1 MAANEKLVSAARKA
15 HQSVGSL
22 NRFGGLGG
30 IDKSINSYFD
40 SIIENKKKEEE
51 LAAEKTMLEKA
62 KKNKINQN
70 ILTDTAEEEASTSGE
85 GTTGEDATE
94 NTTEETSTSSDDAT
108 ENEEIDYDN
117 EDEFRYDGTRI
128 SDETA
133 ENYDEMGFRYGEGD
147 RGRNRDRYK
156 DKNPF
161 TGKRKESYN
170 EYMDDAKG
178 GYTDH
183 PEMTFKEW
191 KDSKYNPWDDKKRS
205 KSPLTYNAGLVA
217 GARQMY
223 QAKRYGNQAMSNALA
238 NAGKSI
244 DGSIGDFLE
253 MKTLEKE
260 TKKEEERLKKEKKQ
274 QERDRQIK
282 VLNNFN
288 LKSGQNNIDQL
299 GSGLYKQVQDQLY
312 AARDEY
318 IAIYDEKGPDTQR
331 KLNDIMTKMTSL
343 DSELTSHSTNTEN
356 YKAQIDGNLLSV
368 GIDPNITNL
377 HNAHYTNATEVDY
390 EDQSY
395 NFSNEIIDGNVMMV
409 LTDPNATEQISSI
422 ETSMNSLKQQKD
434 QYTEEEYNNAIKG
447 YEESLSQYKK
457 ILNPELEF
465 TSSTILPK
473 TDGSGINNLLGQID
487 QIANN
492 GQTESLQNIQG
503 MIEQNISD
511 NRALLS
517 YANDT
522 IPGQGKSMR
531 KHFEEMFPD
540 GIPIEDESGDFL
552 EYRTIDQIFN
562 SRSSYYREN
571 DGEEVLRDLT
581 KDYYTR
587 LAINRF
593 NVHKQGNAQI
603 MGIEG
608 SDILKMDNYGE
619 TTFGLSEEEGN
630 KFRAWVNKKYPVYAK
645 QIDLDKKY
653 SSFTNTYIAK
663 AWKKYGEEYNK
674 TTQFQEYDD
683 IISQYYLNK

>member
-1 MAANEKLVSAARKA
+1 MAANETLVNAAREAYK
-15 HQSVGSL
+15 SVGSM
-22 NRFGGLGG
+22 NRLSGLSG
-30 IDKSINSYFD
+30 IDKGAHSYLD
-40 SIIENKKKEEE
+40 SIIDKKKEEE
-51 LAAEKTMLEKA
+51 ERLKKLEEEKE
-62 KKNKINQN
+62 NKINQD
-70 ILTDTAEEEASTSGE
+70 ILTKVTEEKASTSGD
-85 GTTGEDATE
+85 GTPGKD
-94 NTTEETSTSSDDAT
+94 TTESTS
-108 ENEEIDYDN
+108 ENGEIDYDD
-117 EDEFRYDGTRI
+117 EDEFRYDGTRV

-183 PEMTFKEW
+183 SEMTFKEW
-191 KDSKYNPWDDKKRS
+191 KGSKYNPWDDKKRS
-205 KSPLTYNAGLVA
+205 KSPLAYNAGLVA

-260 TKKEEERLKKEKKQ
+260 TKKEKERLKKEKEQ

-299 GSGLYKQVQDQLY
+299 GSGLYKQVQDKLY

-318 IAIYDEKGPDTQR
+318 IAIYDSPDDSEKQR

-343 DSELTSHSTNTEN
+343 DTSLTNHSTNTEN
-356 YKAQIDGNLLSV
+356 YKAQIDGNLLSD
-368 GIDPNITNL
+368 GIDPDITNL

-390 EDQSY
+390 EGQSY
-395 NFSNEIIDGNVMMV
+395 NFSNEIIDGSVKMV

-422 ETSMNSLKQQKD
+422 EASMNSLKQQKD

-457 ILNPELEF
+457 ILDPELEF

-492 GQTESLQNIQG
+492 GQSESLQNIQG

-511 NRALLS
+511 HRTLLS

-540 GIPIEDESGDFL
+540 GIPIEDENGDFL

-571 DGEEVLRDLT
+571 NGEEVLRDLT

-630 KFRAWVNKKYPVYAK
+630 KFRAWVNEKYPVYAK

-653 SSFTNTYIAK
+653 SSFTNTYITK
-663 AWKKYGEEYNK
+663 AWKKYGEEYK
-674 TTQFQEYDD
+674 KATQFQEYDD